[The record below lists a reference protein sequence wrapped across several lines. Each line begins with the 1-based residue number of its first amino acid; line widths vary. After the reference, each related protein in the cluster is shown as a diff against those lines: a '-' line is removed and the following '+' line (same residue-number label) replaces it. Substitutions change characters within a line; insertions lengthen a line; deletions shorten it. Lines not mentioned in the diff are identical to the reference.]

1 MQKISANDTQQ
12 NGKSF
17 NERDVEMF
25 CLSTIK
31 PAALSVIMPIV
42 VMLSVEAPR
51 LLPQNVLYELAQKS
65 LL

>member
-1 MQKISANDTQQ
+1 
-12 NGKSF
+12 
-17 NERDVEMF
+17 MF

-31 PAALSVIMPIV
+31 PTTLSVIMPIV

-51 LLPQNVLYELAQKS
+51 LLPQNALYELAQNS